1 MDWSKVKN
9 IQESLNRLKES
20 NVTEDST
27 VTMLLDKKEVHFLSM
42 GTYGNGDVVIHLD
55 QDEQEN
61 PYLQALREIDTHIR
75 STKDP
80 LPYIIETLKK
90 TLPEHKE

>member
-1 MDWSKVKN
+1 MDWKKVKN
-9 IQESLNRLKES
+9 IQETLDRLKDS
-20 NVTEDST
+20 KVTEDSS

-42 GTYGNGDVVIHLD
+42 GVYENGDVVIHLD
-55 QDEQEN
+55 QDEEDN
-61 PYLQALREIDTHIR
+61 TFINALREIDTHLR

-90 TLPEHKE
+90 TLPEYK